1 MATKNRNRSRRPASR
16 ERGPRYVAPVLDPN
30 WHSPYAPSA
39 HERHANERAA
49 LKYAIRKR
57 TPQTIAVGVVV
68 VGLLAGIAVSPYSA
82 IFAVAVAALYLFDL
96 RKVEQKIEQR
106 AGTLGS
112 VLLGE
117 FKAGGTT
124 KDRLRLVTVL
134 ERLTATF
141 GVDNVSA
148 FIVDDSGYNA
158 CLVPNGENYSLF
170 ITASMMGNFELI
182 EVEAVIAHLLARVR
196 LGLNLRQGLSAV
208 ESLAPSERAALA
220 GIGSTYRADEVAAA
234 AIRYPLGLAAALERC
249 ARHRNVKGSFISSPL
264 YDQTRWVFFDVY
276 ADRGEPDFSDTDD
289 VALRALALKEW

>member
-1 MATKNRNRSRRPASR
+1 MATKNRNRSRRPAGR

-30 WHSPYAPSA
+30 WHSPYTPSA
-39 HERHANERAA
+39 SERHANERAA
-49 LKYAIRKR
+49 VKYAIRKR
-57 TPQTIAVGVVV
+57 TPQSIAVGVVV
-68 VGLLAGIAVSPYSA
+68 VGLLVGITVSPYSA
-82 IFAVAVAALYLFDL
+82 LAAVVVAGLYAYDL

-141 GVDNVSA
+141 GVESVSA
-148 FIVDDSGYNA
+148 FIVDDPSYNA
-158 CLVPNGENYSLF
+158 CLVPNGENYSMF
-170 ITASMMGNFELI
+170 ITSAMMKDFELI

-196 LGLNLRQGLSAV
+196 LGLSLRQGLSAV
-208 ESLAPSERAALA
+208 ESLSASDRAALA
-220 GIGSTYRADEVAAA
+220 ETGSTYRADEVAAA

-249 ARHRNVKGSFISSPL
+249 SRHRNVQGSFTSSAL
-264 YDQTRWVFFDVY
+264 YDQTRWVFFDVH
-276 ADRGEPDFSDTDD
+276 ADRSEPDFSDTDD